1 LNTSTYHK
9 PMVLESQIQPAVSEP
24 QEAHKTADASTTE
37 ASRVWTEYTDATT
50 GKKYYSNGVTTTW
63 EKPETFVSPA
73 AIVARSVAAEE
84 AESSSVHESARKK
97 RKTKSNRE
105 TPFRNNEEAVAAFK
119 GLLLAKGV
127 SPNQKWNEVV
137 KMCSTDA
144 RWDDCEAVLTTGER
158 KQAMA
163 EYQTKRANDLRDQ
176 ERQERARA
184 KDAFNLL
191 LSEVLPKL
199 PSFSVWK
206 TRFSDIRDSISKDD
220 RFYAVPNEEM
230 RETLY
235 LDFCEELRKHDER
248 KKRNKKREA
257 QEAFCSFLREKEEAG
272 VLSFSST
279 W

>member
-1 LNTSTYHK
+1 
-9 PMVLESQIQPAVSEP
+9 MVLEENPQTKSVQPQSVHKATVAVSKEGSN
-24 QEAHKTADASTTE
+24 T
-37 ASRVWTEYTDATT
+37 WTEYTDTKT
-50 GKKYYSNGVTTTW
+50 GKKYYSNGITTTW
-63 EKPETFVSPA
+63 EKPGAFVSTA
-73 AIVARSVAAEE
+73 SIVAQSVAAEE
-84 AESSSVHESARKK
+84 AVSSASQENLKKK
-97 RKTKSNRE
+97 RKVKDNRE
-105 TPFRNNEEAVAAFK
+105 TPFRNSEEAVAAFK

-127 SPNQKWNEVV
+127 SPTQKWNEVV
-137 KMCSTDA
+137 KLCGSDD
-144 RWDDCEAVLTTGER
+144 RWTECEAVLTTGER

-206 TRFSDIRDSISKDD
+206 TRFSDIRDSLSKDD
-220 RFYAVPNEEM
+220 RFYAVPNEEG
-230 RETLY
+230 RESLF

-257 QEAFCSFLREKEEAG
+257 QDAFTSFLREKEEAG
-272 VLSFSST
+272 NLSFSST